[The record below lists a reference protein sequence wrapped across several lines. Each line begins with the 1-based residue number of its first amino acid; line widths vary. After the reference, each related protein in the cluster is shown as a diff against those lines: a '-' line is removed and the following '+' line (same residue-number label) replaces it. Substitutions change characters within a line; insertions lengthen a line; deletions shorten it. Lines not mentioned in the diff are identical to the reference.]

1 MIPALAKRGRQ
12 PEERLERNLGPA
24 HLLGE
29 IGGATKRLGRLVEVA
44 LPPAKHAPHHVGEA
58 ELAREALTLGQRAG
72 CLGLPLDALPVPA
85 VGGQLR
91 ERSVQLDL

>member
-1 MIPALAKRGRQ
+1 MVAALAQRCRE
-12 PEERLERNLGPA
+12 PEQRLEGDFRAPN
-24 HLLGE
+24 LLG
-29 IGGATKRLGRLVEVA
+29 KVGRLSQALRRFVEVA
-44 LPPAKHAPHHVGEA
+44 LTPAKHAPHHVGEA